1 MKVGKQSRRDGKAI
15 FNACCVNG
23 VLDEAKVRQ
32 AVTAVIAQKP
42 RGYVGTLTHLQRLVK
57 DTRGLSLCQIL
68 TIVLA

>member
-32 AVTAVIAQKP
+32 AVAAVIAQTP
-42 RGYVGTLTHLQRLVK
+42 
-57 DTRGLSLCQIL
+57 
-68 TIVLA
+68 LAVRWPELFAARAPADALA